1 MLSQDDQSR
10 VTIHKW
16 LLHSPVVTRLL
27 RIDGSTCIFFSVVPT
42 RSFAGATLVGGANP
56 ISVAVT
62 YA

>member
-1 MLSQDDQSR
+1 MLSRDDHSR
-10 VTIHKW
+10 ATILSGYYVLPSLSDH
-16 LLHSPVVTRLL
+16 LGGMDPP
-27 RIDGSTCIFFSVVPT
+27 IYFSIVLT